1 MCVFDTGAHNRRSA
15 GYGSLRS
22 LSHSLSLSLIS
33 HSAVQ
38 RQTTTATKG
47 LLYTTAVKSEEIRV
61 VGTAK
66 MGKSPSPCETIS
78 LWPHNSL
85 AGLDVKAATEAV
97 TQNPCGNIFP
107 YFQTCLDF
115 CINAGEIKPFFFLYL
130 LYLDDRTHEFVKKK
144 N

>member
-1 MCVFDTGAHNRRSA
+1 
-15 GYGSLRS
+15 
-22 LSHSLSLSLIS
+22 
-33 HSAVQ
+33 
-38 RQTTTATKG
+38 
-47 LLYTTAVKSEEIRV
+47 
-61 VGTAK
+61 

-144 N
+144 TKLSNFKVLATNPLNPSMMCRKS